1 MFSLI
6 IYLLIA
12 AVGFMMAVLY
22 KRTES
27 TAAFFNPDPNRL
39 LKSFTILFVVSLL
52 LTFLASFF
60 TMRAL
65 THSQITEEGNMQY
78 NSMKELMYFVLNF
91 FFLVLMINVNLYS
104 QARKAVAWG
113 AYLLVFSFY
122 ALFVIK
128 DAYYLTNYYIVW
140 QKAMQLLTG
149 EIPDFTQRGWTKVG
163 FGFLVT
169 VLNAVVVWWGFRK

>member
-65 THSQITEEGNMQY
+65 THSQIPEEGNMQY

-104 QARKAVAWG
+104 QARKGGSMGSVSLSVF
-113 AYLLVFSFY
+113 LLCAFCNKGCLLSY
-122 ALFVIK
+122 
-128 DAYYLTNYYIVW
+128 
-140 QKAMQLLTG
+140 QLLHSLAESYAIAYRRNT
-149 EIPDFTQRGWTKVG
+149 
-163 FGFLVT
+163 
-169 VLNAVVVWWGFRK
+169 